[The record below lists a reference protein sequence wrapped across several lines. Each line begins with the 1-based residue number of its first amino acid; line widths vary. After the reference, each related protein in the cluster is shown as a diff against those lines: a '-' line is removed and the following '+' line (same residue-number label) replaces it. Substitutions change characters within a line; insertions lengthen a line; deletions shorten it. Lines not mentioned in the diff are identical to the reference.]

1 MDLRSGL
8 PFWLVKNGLPYS
20 YPQLDHAIETDV
32 VILGGGISGALM
44 GYHLINAGIDCVTID
59 SRTIGLGS
67 TCASTA
73 LLQYEIDVSLTK
85 LTQKIGQ
92 TNAAKAYL
100 TGLDSIDLLEKICA
114 DLGYNEFQLKRSLYY
129 AAYKKDIPF
138 LKNEYAARRQIGIE
152 LDYLDQK
159 SIEEQF
165 GFSSPGALYS
175 KKAAEMNP
183 YMLTHALHQNNLKKG
198 GHIYDRSPI
207 TKMVHGKN
215 KVTLVSEG
223 GYKVKASKVIYCTG
237 YEVVEIVDKKIVD
250 LESTYAVVSEQIS
263 QQGEFW
269 KDNAVMW
276 STAKPYMYLRA
287 THDKRIII
295 GGRDEPNHNPQKR
308 ENLLGPKTKQLV
320 KDFHR
325 LLPHIPFKPE
335 FSWAGTFGSTKDG
348 LPFIGPYKKLPG
360 SYFALGFGGN
370 GITFSVIAAKMITEM
385 ITGKAGKDSI
395 IFGFDRLEK

>member
-8 PFWLVKNGLPYS
+8 PFWLVNNGLPFS
-20 YPQLDHAIETDV
+20 YPQLDHAIDTDV

-44 GYHLINAGIDCVTID
+44 GYHLIKAGIDCITID

-73 LLQYEIDVSLTK
+73 LLQYEIDIPLSELME
-85 LTQKIGQ
+85 KIGPS
-92 TNAAKAYL
+92 NAAKAYL
-100 TGLDSIDLLEKICA
+100 TGLDSIDRLEKICA
-114 DLGYNEFQLKRSLYY
+114 DLGYNEFQLKKSLYY
-129 AAYKKDIPF
+129 ATYKKDVRF
-138 LKNEYAARRQIGIE
+138 LKKEYTARRQIGIE
-152 LDYLDQK
+152 LEYLDQK
-159 SIEEQF
+159 IIEEQF

-175 KKAAEMNP
+175 EKAAEMNP
-183 YMLTHALHQNNLKKG
+183 YMLTHALHQHNLKNG
-198 GHIYDRSPI
+198 GRIYDRSPI

-215 KVTLVSEG
+215 KVTLVSTE

-237 YEVVEIVDKKIVD
+237 YEVVEIVDKKIVN

-287 THDKRIII
+287 TPDRRIII
-295 GGRDEPNHNPQKR
+295 GGRDVPYYNPKKR
-308 ENLLGPKTKQLV
+308 ESLLDQKTKQLV
-320 KDFHR
+320 KDFNR

-335 FSWAGTFGSTKDG
+335 FSWAGTFGSTNDG
-348 LPFIGPYKKLPG
+348 LPFIGPYKKLPR

-385 ITGKAGKDSI
+385 ITGKAVKDSM